1 MEIRPLSPALGA
13 EVVGLDLTRSPT
25 AGAVETLRCA
35 FLDYHLLCFRAEPL
49 DAGDFA
55 RLAHCEMSASGQ
67 KPTKTGL
74 QRRVRSLT

>member
-1 MEIRPLSPALGA
+1 MSTSQITITA

-25 AGAVETLRCA
+25 AGAVETLRRA
-35 FLDYHLLCFRAEPL
+35 FLDYHLLCVRAEPL

-67 KPTKTGL
+67 ERTFGDTTKKVCS
-74 QRRVRSLT
+74 RV